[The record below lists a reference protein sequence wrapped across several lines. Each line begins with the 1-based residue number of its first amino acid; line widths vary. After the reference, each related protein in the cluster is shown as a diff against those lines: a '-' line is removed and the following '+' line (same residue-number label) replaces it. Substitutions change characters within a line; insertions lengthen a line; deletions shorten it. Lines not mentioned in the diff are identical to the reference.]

1 MHNIVFLFPSE
12 PFNKS
17 KIDDSYAHEYNVAN
31 ENFPTLIVDLET
43 LEDGAK
49 FNNSLVDFA
58 NSTIIYRGWMLKPN
72 HYEKLQEALE
82 KHNINML
89 TSTQNYLISHYISYW
104 YPKLENF
111 TMKTHFAMEKDIET
125 LAHFFQGGKVF
136 VKDFVKSLTTTEGS
150 VASSFEELKH
160 KIAKIKETRGD
171 IEGGLA
177 LREFVELIHENEERY
192 FIYNGKAF
200 AREGQVPDIVNNI
213 VQIHNAPFYSVDI
226 AKLKTGADI
235 LIEVGDGQ
243 VSDIKKW
250 DVEKFY
256 QIFK

>member
-1 MHNIVFLFPSE
+1 MTNIVFLFPSE

-17 KIDDSYAHEYNVAN
+17 KIDDGYAHEFNVAN
-31 ENFPTLIVDLET
+31 ENFPTLIVDIET
-43 LEDGAK
+43 LEDIPK

-72 HYEKLQEALE
+72 QYEKLQATLA
-82 KHNINML
+82 KHNISML

-111 TMKTHFAMEKDIET
+111 TMKTHFAIENDIDT
-125 LAHFFQGGKVF
+125 LEQFFQGGKMF
-136 VKDFVKSLTTTEGS
+136 IKDFVKSLTTSEGS
-150 VASSFEELKH
+150 IANSFEELKR
-160 KIAKIKETRGD
+160 KVAKIKEIRGD

-177 LREFVELIHENEERY
+177 LREFVDLLHENEERY
-192 FIYNGKAF
+192 FVYNGKAF
-200 AREGQVPDIVNNI
+200 AREGEVPEIVNKI
-213 VQIHNAPFYSVDI
+213 LEIHNAPFYSIDI
-226 AKLKTGADI
+226 AKLKNGADI